1 MSVFTNFPDLFLEDE
16 EDVQPVNLFAEEVEL
31 PEELPSE
38 EQLLNW
44 FTKMAEREGK
54 PLVELNYIFCSD
66 EYLLKVNIEYL
77 QHDYYTDIITFQT
90 TENAMHG
97 DMYISVDR
105 VRDNAE
111 QLGVPFRQELL
122 RVMAHGALHLAGY
135 GDKSPEQE
143 AQMRQKEEEYLVE
156 MNAI

>member
-1 MSVFTNFPDLFLEDE
+1 MKFPDFFLEDE
-16 EDVQPVNLFAEEVEL
+16 EDVQPLNLFAEDVEL
-31 PEELPSE
+31 PAELPSE
-38 EQLLNW
+38 EQLLDW

-54 PLVELNYIFCSD
+54 PLVELSYIFCSD

-90 TENAMHG
+90 TENAIHG

-105 VRDNAE
+105 VRDNAA
-111 QLGVPFRQELL
+111 QLGVPYRQELL

-143 AQMRQKEEEYLVE
+143 AQMRQKEEEYLLE
-156 MNAI
+156 INAI